1 MLLKILL
8 TLVVISAA
16 YFSYKKRK
24 PVTPAVSA
32 NGLLTRYLAMGT
44 LFTAVLLSSVWLG
57 WRWYDGNRVLSVTIV
72 SPAEG
77 EQKTFKVRKRD
88 LGQSELETLDGL
100 KIRLS
105 SQERIMISSSDQQ

>member
-8 TLVVISAA
+8 TLAVIFTA

-24 PVTPAVSA
+24 PVAPTASA
-32 NGLLTRYLAMGT
+32 SSLLTRYLAVGS
-44 LFTAVLLSSVWLG
+44 LFTVLLLSSVWLG
-57 WRWYDGNRVLSVTIV
+57 WRWYDGNRVLTVTIV
-72 SPAEG
+72 SPEQG
-77 EQKTFKVRKRD
+77 ETQAFKVRKRD
-88 LGQSELETLDGL
+88 LGQSELETIEGL